1 LHRGIVKQPEGHRG
15 IREHGGEA
23 VPYAG
28 MTPPPMDKDDRI
40 PPVRQDGG
48 TPPLRVQRFITHDPM
63 SDAM

>member
-1 LHRGIVKQPEGHRG
+1 
-15 IREHGGEA
+15 
-23 VPYAG
+23 
-28 MTPPPMDKDDRI
+28 MDKDDRI